1 MNKGEKNYCNDCMG
15 RAGRRLV
22 VVSNNNIDEF
32 KRLKEIEY
40 RINNN
45 ERITSK
51 KINAIWLETSGC
63 FGEVISLLNGEKPD
77 IIYFLEN
84 LVNMV
89 YFGAI
94 SGLEGEKAY
103 EKIIDILNTEYIL
116 IISGAIPVKSN
127 GKYTTLATYKGKEV
141 TAMEAVSL
149 CAKNAKGII
158 EVGTCACYGGPT
170 AASPNV
176 SLGLSVR
183 DYLRRDDVINI
194 PGCPVH
200 PVWLLSSLGYLI
212 NYGPLNLDDEGRPVA
227 FYGVTIHSRCPK
239 RSYFDRGIF
248 AKKYGDPECMFKLGC
263 RGPITKVFCP
273 VSRWNESYNWPI
285 GDRTTCIG
293 CARNRFPDA
302 MQPFADYKGGGN
314 MRSEEDYY

>member
-1 MNKGEKNYCNDCMG
+1 MSNKKGYYKDCMG
-15 RAGRRLV
+15 RAGRLV
-22 VVSNNNIDEF
+22 LTSADYIDEY
-32 KRLKEIEY
+32 KRLKEIEDK
-40 RINNN
+40 ISNN
-45 ERITSK
+45 ERISNK

-63 FGEVISLLNGEKPD
+63 FGEIISLLNGEKPD
-77 IIYFLEN
+77 ITYFLDKV
-84 LVNMV
+84 VNMV
-89 YFGAI
+89 YFESITGN
-94 SGLEGEKAY
+94 EGEKAY
-103 EKIIDILNTEYIL
+103 EKILDILNTEYIL
-116 IISGAIPVKSN
+116 LISGAIPVKSN
-127 GKYTTLATYKGKEV
+127 GKYTILANYKGKDI

-158 EVGTCACYGGPT
+158 AVGTCACYGGPT

-194 PGCPVH
+194 PGCPAH
-200 PVWLLSSLGYLI
+200 PVWLLSSVGYLI

-227 FYGVTIHSRCPK
+227 FYGLTIHSRCPK
-239 RSYFDRGIF
+239 RSYFDKGIF

-293 CARNRFPDA
+293 CAGKGFPDA
-302 MQPFADYKGGGN
+302 MQPFADYKKGGA
-314 MRSEEDYY
+314 MRDEEDYY